1 MQKPVGANGV
11 SEQTLQ
17 CWLPFL
23 SFLSGSIIFIAVLHN
38 DASLR
43 INSSLHL
50 TASPFHSI
58 HLEASLL
65 PSSKRRQELLLLL
78 LLITVPLKR

>member
-17 CWLPFL
+17 SWLPFL
-23 SFLSGSIIFIAVLHN
+23 SDSIIFIAVLHN

>member
-17 CWLPFL
+17 CWLP
-23 SFLSGSIIFIAVLHN
+23 FLSGSIIFIAVLHN